1 MIMATFSP
9 ETLKR
14 IAVDFFDYSIS
25 DDAAVAVAASASAM
39 LNDLRGMAALDL
51 TGIEPAFSYV
61 TMRSEADRIRRSNA
75 SR

>member
-1 MIMATFSP
+1 MVSFSP

-14 IAVDFFDYSIS
+14 IALNFFDYTIT

-39 LNDLRGMAALDL
+39 LNDLRAMAALDL
-51 TGIEPAFSYV
+51 AGIEPAFSYV
-61 TMRSEADRIRRSNA
+61 TMRSEADRTHRANV

>member
-1 MIMATFSP
+1 MISFSP
-9 ETLKR
+9 DVLKR
-14 IAVDFFDYSIS
+14 IALDFFDYPIT
-25 DDAAVAVAASASAM
+25 DDAAIAVAASASAM

-61 TMRSEADRIRRSNA
+61 TMRSEADRIRGAKA